1 MKKVGAR
8 AFALLAVETL
18 FLAALVLAGQAIA
31 R

>member
-8 AFALLAVETL
+8 AFALLVGETI
-18 FLAALVLAGQAIA
+18 FLAVLVLAGQTIA